1 MQVNMNLFFDIET
14 IPADESLKD
23 TIVELERKKEKKR
36 EITEA
41 AEGGNLYKRKKSTE
55 TIYRLTSLSGDF
67 GRIFCIC
74 YALDNEPVD
83 IIRADEKEILIKW
96 WQIADRADLFVGH
109 NIMEFDL
116 PFIYKRSIIHQIK
129 PAARHLN
136 LSFARYRSD
145 PIFDTMKEWDKW
157 NMKSSISLDKLA
169 KVLGFPTSKDGG
181 IDGSKVYDAYL
192 KGKYDEICQYCKRDV
207 ELTRKVYKR
216 MVFEK

>member
-1 MQVNMNLFFDIET
+1 MNLFFDIET
-14 IPADESLKD
+14 IPAEGSLKD

-36 EITEA
+36 EATEA
-41 AEGGNLYKRKKSTE
+41 SENGTGYWRKKSTE
-55 TIYRLTSLSGDF
+55 AIYRLTSLSGDF
-67 GRIFCIC
+67 GRIFCIG
-74 YALDNEPVD
+74 YALDNEPVN
-83 IIRADEKEILIKW
+83 IIRGPEKEILVKW

-116 PFIYKRSIIHQIK
+116 PFIYKRSIIHKIK

-145 PIFDTMKEWDKW
+145 PIFDTMKEWNKW
-157 NMKSSISLDKLA
+157 ALRPSISLDKLA
-169 KVLGFPTSKDGG
+169 KVLGLPTSKDGG

-192 KGKYDEICQYCKRDV
+192 KGKYDQICQYCKGDV

-216 MVFEK
+216 MIFEK